1 MVSLPAIKIQ
11 SLSKT
16 YDNGFAAL
24 QGVSFDIAQ
33 GDFFALLGENGAGKS
48 TLIGILTSLVRKTSG
63 KVWIQGLD
71 IDEDFRRA
79 KALIG
84 VVPQDFNFSVFETPW
99 SILLNQAGY
108 YGIARKQA
116 AERATHYLQAM
127 DLWEKR
133 HQIARFLSGG
143 MKRRLMI
150 ARALVHDPS
159 ILILDEPTAGVDVH
173 IRQAIWSFLK
183 DLNAAGKTI
192 ILTTHYF
199 EEAEQ
204 LCRHV
209 AWLHKGCVLEQA
221 PMSDLLATLPL
232 ERFYLHLAGPLAAVP
247 DLAGYQLSL
256 QTPTCL
262 LVALQQRQ
270 DITTLLSA
278 LANQGVIVERIVNEK
293 NRLEALFMTRLAAL
307 QREQID
313 AP

>member
-1 MVSLPAIKIQ
+1 
-11 SLSKT
+11 
-16 YDNGFAAL
+16 
-24 QGVSFDIAQ
+24 
-33 GDFFALLGENGAGKS
+33 
-48 TLIGILTSLVRKTSG
+48 
-63 KVWIQGLD
+63 
-71 IDEDFRRA
+71 
-79 KALIG
+79 
-84 VVPQDFNFSVFETPW
+84 VFETPW

-108 YGIARKQA
+108 YGISRKQA

-150 ARALVHDPS
+150 ARALVHEPS

-221 PMSDLLATLPL
+221 PMSDLLAALPL
-232 ERFYLHLAGPLAAVP
+232 ERFYLHLDHPQTALP
-247 DLAGYQLSL
+247 DLPEYQLSL
-256 QTPTCL
+256 ETPTCL
-262 LVALQQRQ
+262 LVALQQGQ
-270 DITTLLSA
+270 DVTALLIA
-278 LANQGVIVERIVNEK
+278 LANQGVLVRRIVNEK
-293 NRLEALFMTRLAAL
+293 NRLEALFITRLAAL
-307 QREQID
+307 KGEQM
-313 AP
+313 